1 MMNGFKQILI
11 REIKRFI
18 KSKDLIVIC
27 LIAPVVY
34 SFGLT
39 YIYYHQNPTDL
50 KLAIIDKDNSYL
62 SRNLARMLDVTPE
75 LDVVKFVT
83 SAYEAYQSLFSNEA
97 EIFYYIPEDF
107 SENLKKSKSTF
118 AFIGANASNFMVSS
132 MAMKTIAVVSQTVSA
147 KIFVKFLMSHGIS
160 KETAIKTAQPLRAN
174 FKWIFNPTKTY
185 ANFFVPFLL
194 LAVFQQILIVA
205 VCHTM
210 SLETKENTWK
220 DLFKISNNKVAPILF
235 AKSVPYIITSI
246 LMIFLFLFFVF
257 PFNSIFQ
264 TSKFNFT
271 IVTFLYSFV
280 VVFFAMA
287 MSHLFKTPV
296 ISLCALT
303 FYSMPVLLISG
314 FAWPV
319 YMLPDYLKISTFL
332 FPSTY
337 FINLFRYY
345 SLGDIPL
352 SYSVTS
358 LVHLFIFFIICFIIN
373 LLVLNH
379 RKKYLISTPK
389 LD

>member
-1 MMNGFKQILI
+1 MITSFKKILI
-11 REIKRFI
+11 REIKRFF
-18 KSKDLIVIC
+18 KSKDLIIIC
-27 LIAPVVY
+27 LLAPILY

-39 YIYYHQNPTDL
+39 YIYHHQNPTDL
-50 KLAIIDKDNSYL
+50 KLVIIDKDNSYL
-62 SRNLARMLDVTPE
+62 SRNLARMFDATPE
-75 LDVVKFVT
+75 LNVVKFVP
-83 SAYEAYQSLFSNEA
+83 SAYEAYKSLFSNES

-132 MAMKTIAVVSQTVSA
+132 MAMKTIAVVSQTLSA
-147 KIFVKFLMSHGIS
+147 KIFIKFLMSHNIS
-160 KETAIKTAQPLRAN
+160 KETAVKMAQPLSGN

-185 ANFFVPFLL
+185 ANFFVPFIL

-220 DLFKISNNKVAPILF
+220 DLFKISNNKSLPILF
-235 AKSVPYIITSI
+235 AKAVPYIFTSI
-246 LMIFLFLFFVF
+246 FMIFLFLLFVF
-257 PFNSIFQ
+257 PFSSIFQ

-280 VVFFAMA
+280 IVFFAMA
-287 MSHLFKTPV
+287 ISHLFKTPV

-314 FAWPV
+314 FAWPL
-319 YMLPDYLKISTFL
+319 YMLPLYLKISAFL

-352 SYSVTS
+352 NYSFVQMGY
-358 LVHLFIFFIICFIIN
+358 LFVFLLICLFINLFFMK
-373 LLVLNH
+373 
-379 RKKYLISTPK
+379 RKLKQQIQK
-389 LD
+389 